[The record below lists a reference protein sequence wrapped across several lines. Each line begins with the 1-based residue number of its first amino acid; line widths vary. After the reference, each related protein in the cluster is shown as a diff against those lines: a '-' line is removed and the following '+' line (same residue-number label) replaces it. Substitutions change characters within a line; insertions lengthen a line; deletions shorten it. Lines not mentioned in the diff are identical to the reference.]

1 MPGME
6 AGIQFRRDAPGN
18 VHVNLDSN
26 TPCWN
31 DAIGERLELIQALPT
46 LFSKKGFPIGFELRA
61 LRKLR
66 GEISVSILV
75 ALCGARVI

>member
-6 AGIQFRRDAPGN
+6 AGIQFRRDASGN

-46 LFSKKGFPIGFELRA
+46 LFSKKGFP
-61 LRKLR
+61 
-66 GEISVSILV
+66 LV
-75 ALCGARVI
+75 LNFALCASFVVKYLFQSWLRCVVLG